1 MPAQPLDES
10 TKKSFLTE
18 DLYDALR
25 WLFVGALTWAASKD
39 QPHRC
44 GNQDALAM
52 FTSLTQ
58 ARALYEFFYGVGEK
72 DDDARARHFASAW
85 DPPKTDLYRRYMAG
99 GKPANK
105 RVFHLVYNRPKRKRA
120 RTGSWGNKPVWIE
133 ADPKK
138 AKFQIR
144 VPNARS
150 WAASVTQPLSQIIKV
165 SKLPTTLANPVAEVT
180 VRPVVGGNPEAVMT
194 LDEFRREWPL
204 LRTSFLMAE
213 ELYERSY
220 ESGKRGRI
228 RDWSH
233 LR

>member
-1 MPAQPLDES
+1 MRIPDNS
-10 TKKSFLTE
+10 TKEKFLRE

-25 WLFVGALTWAASKD
+25 WLFVGALTWSASRN

-105 RVFHLVYNRPKRKRA
+105 RVFHLVYNRPAHAGGPGQDGSDHLKNQVLEFAKDLRSLTEQLANSAATEFRESIGRALVESASRGQAHSGRVRHRKPIR
-120 RTGSWGNKPVWIE
+120 
-133 ADPKK
+133 
-138 AKFQIR
+138 R
-144 VPNARS
+144 VPAVYLT
-150 WAASVTQPLSQIIKV
+150 WA
-165 SKLPTTLANPVAEVT
+165 N
-180 VRPVVGGNPEAVMT
+180 
-194 LDEFRREWPL
+194 
-204 LRTSFLMAE
+204 
-213 ELYERSY
+213 
-220 ESGKRGRI
+220 
-228 RDWSH
+228 
-233 LR
+233 

>member
-1 MPAQPLDES
+1 MRIPDNS
-10 TKKSFLTE
+10 TKEKFLRE

-25 WLFVGALTWAASKD
+25 WLFVGALTWSASRN

-105 RVFHLVYNRPKRKRA
+105 RVFHLVYNRPA
-120 RTGSWGNKPVWIE
+120 HAGGPGQDGSDHLKNQVLE
-133 ADPKK
+133 F
-138 AKFQIR
+138 AKDL
-144 VPNARS
+144 RS
-150 WAASVTQPLSQIIKV
+150 LTEQ
-165 SKLPTTLANPVAEVT
+165 LANSAAT
-180 VRPVVGGNPEAVMT
+180 
-194 LDEFRREWPL
+194 EFR
-204 LRTSFLMAE
+204 
-213 ELYERSY
+213 
-220 ESGKRGRI
+220 ESIGRALEKALQEAKLTADVYGI
-228 RDWSH
+228 ANPF
-233 LR
+233 